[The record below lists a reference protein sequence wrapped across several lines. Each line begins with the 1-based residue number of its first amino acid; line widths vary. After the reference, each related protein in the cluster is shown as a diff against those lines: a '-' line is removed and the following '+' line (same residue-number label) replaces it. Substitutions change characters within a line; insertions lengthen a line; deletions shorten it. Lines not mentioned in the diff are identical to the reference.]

1 METIINIQID
11 LLPQHLKKEFSK
23 YQVLEAFETILMT
36 TKSKIEITD
45 SIQELFLPM
54 ANMI

>member
-11 LLPQHLKKEFSK
+11 LLPQHLTKEFSK

-45 SIQELFLPM
+45 SIQDLFLPM